1 MKNSNKAIPA
11 EGPGRQVL
19 HISSITPD
27 MKIGDNNTP
36 QTALHAKGFRTQQG
50 SNLFQ
55 LSRASFGQ
63 SELARGGIHGT
74 SGSVHSS
81 LSGVTQSG
89 GCFPK
94 LRKSSLNDSK
104 MTNQLLQSKFEFQ
117 SFAQNQ
123 VPSSDVVSACY
134 SGFPGFQ
141 PKKTV
146 QMPFPANTGLRV
158 TDF

>member
-27 MKIGDNNTP
+27 MKIDETNIPLTG
-36 QTALHAKGFRTQQG
+36 LHAKGFRTQQG

-63 SELARGGIHGT
+63 SELARGGRHQT
-74 SGSVHSS
+74 SGSMHSS
-81 LSGVTQSG
+81 ISGVTQSG
-89 GCFPK
+89 GRFPK
-94 LRKSSLNDSK
+94 LRKSSMNDSK
-104 MTNQLLQSKFEFQ
+104 AANQLQQSKFEFQ

-146 QMPFPANTGLRV
+146 QMPFPVNADLHV
-158 TDF
+158 MDF

>member
-1 MKNSNKAIPA
+1 
-11 EGPGRQVL
+11 
-19 HISSITPD
+19 
-27 MKIGDNNTP
+27 MKIDDSNTP
-36 QTALHAKGFRTQQG
+36 QASLHAKAFRTQQG

-63 SELARGGIHGT
+63 SELARGGMHQT
-74 SGSVHSS
+74 SASMQSS
-81 LSGVTQSG
+81 ISGVTQSR

-117 SFAQNQ
+117 SCAQNQ

-134 SGFPGFQ
+134 SGFPAFQ

-146 QMPFPANTGLRV
+146 QMPFPANTDLRV